1 MTTTTDAQPIV
12 RPDVRAFLDMLN
24 ATPLATIETL
34 GVEQARAITAQM
46 RPKRAVPLH
55 HLAVVRD
62 LSAPGPAGQIPLRFY
77 DRRSERAAGPLLV
90 YFHGG
95 GFVLGDLDS
104 HHDNCVRIAWHL
116 DLPVVA
122 VDYRLA
128 PEHPWPA
135 APADC
140 ETTVRWLSGAGA
152 AALGRS
158 VTSLALAGDSAGANL
173 AAVVAGRL
181 IDEPASVPVV
191 VQCLLYPTT
200 GADRPTASR
209 AAFSYGY
216 FLTDASI
223 VWFNECYAADSGDR
237 RNNLFARDLAKMP
250 PTLLVTAG
258 LDPLRD
264 EGRDYAA
271 ALIHAGVSVIYR
283 DAPGLIHGFFGMAD
297 AIPSAAADI
306 GDTLDALAFLMGC
319 RAGKPVSR
327 SA

>member
-12 RPDVRAFLDMLN
+12 RPDVRSFLDMLN

-55 HLAVVRD
+55 DLAVVRD
-62 LSAPGPAGQIPLRFY
+62 LSAPGPAGPIPLRFY
-77 DRRSERAAGPLLV
+77 DRRSERTAGPLLV

-95 GFVLGDLDS
+95 GFVLGNLDS
-104 HHDNCVRIAWHL
+104 HDDNCVRIAWHL

-122 VDYRLA
+122 VEYRLA

-140 ETTVRWLSGAGA
+140 EATVRWLAGAGA
-152 AALGRS
+152 AALARS
-158 VTSLALAGDSAGANL
+158 FTSLTLVGDSAGANL
-173 AAVVAGRL
+173 AAVVAGCL
-181 IDEPASVPVV
+181 VDGPAPLPVV
-191 VQCLLYPTT
+191 GQCLLYPSIGT
-200 GADRPTASR
+200 DQSTASR
-209 AAFSYGY
+209 AAFSDGY
-216 FLTDASI
+216 LLTEASI
-223 VWFNECYAADSGDR
+223 VWFKECYAADCGDGR
-237 RNNLFARDLAKMP
+237 YNLLARDLAKMP

-306 GDTLDALAFLMGC
+306 GDTLDALAFLIGC